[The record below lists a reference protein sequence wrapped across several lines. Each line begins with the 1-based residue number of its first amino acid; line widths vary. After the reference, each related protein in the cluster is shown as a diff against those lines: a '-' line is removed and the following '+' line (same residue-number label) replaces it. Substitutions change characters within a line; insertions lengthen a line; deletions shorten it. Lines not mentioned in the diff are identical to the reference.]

1 MSWIDSNFHPYEEIS
16 QKDLIITSGATSLL
30 STLALTLAN
39 PSDGV
44 LLPTPCYVAFA
55 PKMQLL
61 AELTPIY
68 VEFPDNVDQF
78 IENDKVLKFFELAVK
93 EADERGVK
101 IKILVLCNP
110 HNPLGRLYTPAALSS
125 LADFCAKHALHLIV
139 DEVYAM
145 SVYTSAPSIAL
156 STSPSNLSK
165 TEFTSILSLAP
176 TSHSLPQSH
185 IHHIYS
191 LSKDFACG
199 GLRIASLYTQNQE
212 LQRAVAQ
219 LAVLHHSG
227 TINVLL
233 ATRLL
238 SSPSWHESFFAASR
252 KKLNTAAKLARGL
265 LDECGV
271 PYAPN
276 DNAGFFLWVDLRA
289 WLVPGVDEREREAE
303 LNKRM
308 DKAGVF
314 LVGGMRQGLLEAGWY
329 RFIFSRDEDTLREGV
344 RRLVRALGEK
354 RGRAG
359 V

>member
-1 MSWIDSNFHPYEEIS
+1 
-16 QKDLIITSGATSLL
+16 
-30 STLALTLAN
+30 
-39 PSDGV
+39 V

-61 AELTPIY
+61 AELTPIF
-68 VEFPDNVDQF
+68 VRFPDNVDQF
-78 IENDKVLKFFELAVK
+78 SKDDETLKYFEMAVK
-93 EADERGVK
+93 EAEEIGIKV
-101 IKILVLCNP
+101 KILVLCNP
-110 HNPLGRLYTPAALSS
+110 HNPLGRLYTPTALSA

-145 SVYTSAPSIAL
+145 SVYTFVSSTAL
-156 STSPSNLSK
+156 STSPSNLSN
-165 TEFTSILSLAP
+165 TGFTSILSLPP

-199 GLRIASLYTQNQE
+199 GLRIASLYTQNQS

-227 TINVLL
+227 TINGLL

-238 SSPSWHESFFAASR
+238 SSPSWHETFFAASR
-252 KKLNTAAKLARGL
+252 KKLSAAVKLSKGL
-265 LDECGV
+265 LDECRV
-271 PYAPN
+271 PYASN

-289 WLVPGVDEREREAE
+289 WLVPGDDEGGREKE
-303 LNKRM
+303 LSQRM

-314 LVGGMRQGLLEAGWY
+314 LVGGMRQGMLEAGWY

-344 RRLVRALGEK
+344 RRLVRALGSTSS
-354 RGRAG
+354 
-359 V
+359 